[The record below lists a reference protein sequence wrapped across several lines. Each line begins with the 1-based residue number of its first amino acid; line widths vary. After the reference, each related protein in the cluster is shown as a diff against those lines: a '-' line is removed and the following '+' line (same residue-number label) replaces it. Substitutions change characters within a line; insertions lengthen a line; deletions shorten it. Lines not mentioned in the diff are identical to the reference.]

1 MVAVMSQYFL
11 LLLSV
16 LVASVVQNNRDG
28 AGVSLLGI
36 VLPLDYRIQLLK
48 LLKPVAA
55 APTREIYSPDSGRP
69 CCWMLNTV
77 VRTVEN
83 ENSVI
88 GIT

>member
-28 AGVSLLGI
+28 AGVSLLLGI

-55 APTREIYSPDSGRP
+55 APTRKIYSPDSGRP

-77 VRTVEN
+77 RTVEN